1 MDVQNLINELAEKE
15 ITLWCEGAN
24 LKYKAPKG
32 AMTADLLSKIKSGKS
47 EIIDFLNEHGNL
59 QFVRNTKGR
68 YEKFPLTDIQ
78 NSYVVGRNT
87 MYELGGVACHGYIE
101 MSFDKVL
108 DIKQLEIA
116 WNKVIQK
123 HDMLRAIVSNSGYQ
137 IVQEAVPYVTI
148 QCLDLRITEGNNET
162 DKNDFRRRLANKQY
176 ELGKWPMCD
185 LALTVENE
193 KSIIH
198 LSLDMLIADF
208 VSTNIILHD
217 LETFYE
223 NPDLIIVPTTL
234 YRDVVLYQNQK
245 RTIKTV
251 ERNVAEKYWSDKIP
265 SMGEAPD
272 LPLKDDYALDNAKFM
287 QKKVFLNHDM
297 WMSFVENARKFKVTP
312 SILIMASFAEVLGLW
327 SSNNKF
333 CINTTILN
341 RPNVT
346 QDVNKIVGDFTD
358 VNVTAIALDF
368 SKNFIERARTI
379 QNDLWVDLEHN
390 AFSGVEVL
398 RKMTKDRK
406 KNIIIPVVYT
416 STVGMA
422 AGDDMTVKNPI
433 TYKISQT
440 PQVYIDCQ
448 AAEENNGCTINWD
461 VRDGVFDDFI
471 IEAMF
476 ESFKE
481 LLLSS
486 CETMN
491 NRFEEKQPVYL
502 PSDMRSVREK
512 INDTKESISPY
523 MMMEG
528 FAGSLEKYSNKTALI
543 TPNGEYTYSALGKYV
558 ATVYDILK
566 KIEAFQKD
574 TDYVIDP
581 CLVQLKKSVKENSQS
596 VAKVLF
602 HAGTGTLTPYN
613 TLLSYIEKDSK
624 ENEAII
630 GFTFGDDADY
640 ISMETSQTFRL
651 LGEKYGKILNKLG
664 YSNYILIGH
673 CVGGLIALETAQYL
687 QKKNVQVSD
696 VTLISSN
703 IPKQK
708 NQTILSQ
715 ATDEIYRKTLQS
727 SLDNEILLERIFAKL
742 IGADAYKAGYQVDE
756 ERLQQ
761 YIEYIVDQGTGDITV
776 EALCNTGGKFED
788 VAEEFRLLA
797 SKSVS
802 ERLNALYNIIERPN
816 GELMEHQLKMLNIL
830 FRVFSQNFRCVS
842 TYEPK
847 PYYGN
852 MRILCCEIQGG
863 HFYPGFFAEDY
874 ETWKP
879 YAKGKLTFELIKGWH
894 LDCITEPNLGENIK
908 KMLDFNY

>member
-1 MDVQNLINELAEKE
+1 MDVQKLINELAEKE

-108 DIKQLEIA
+108 DIKRLEIA

-272 LPLKDDYALDNAKFM
+272 LPLKDDYALDNAKFT

-341 RPNVT
+341 RPDVT

-406 KNIIIPVVYT
+406 KNIIIPVVY
-416 STVGMA
+416 
-422 AGDDMTVKNPI
+422 
-433 TYKISQT
+433 
-440 PQVYIDCQ
+440 
-448 AAEENNGCTINWD
+448 
-461 VRDGVFDDFI
+461 
-471 IEAMF
+471 
-476 ESFKE
+476 
-481 LLLSS
+481 
-486 CETMN
+486 
-491 NRFEEKQPVYL
+491 
-502 PSDMRSVREK
+502 
-512 INDTKESISPY
+512 
-523 MMMEG
+523 
-528 FAGSLEKYSNKTALI
+528 
-543 TPNGEYTYSALGKYV
+543 
-558 ATVYDILK
+558 
-566 KIEAFQKD
+566 
-574 TDYVIDP
+574 
-581 CLVQLKKSVKENSQS
+581 
-596 VAKVLF
+596 
-602 HAGTGTLTPYN
+602 
-613 TLLSYIEKDSK
+613 
-624 ENEAII
+624 
-630 GFTFGDDADY
+630 
-640 ISMETSQTFRL
+640 
-651 LGEKYGKILNKLG
+651 
-664 YSNYILIGH
+664 
-673 CVGGLIALETAQYL
+673 
-687 QKKNVQVSD
+687 
-696 VTLISSN
+696 
-703 IPKQK
+703 
-708 NQTILSQ
+708 
-715 ATDEIYRKTLQS
+715 
-727 SLDNEILLERIFAKL
+727 
-742 IGADAYKAGYQVDE
+742 
-756 ERLQQ
+756 
-761 YIEYIVDQGTGDITV
+761 
-776 EALCNTGGKFED
+776 
-788 VAEEFRLLA
+788 
-797 SKSVS
+797 
-802 ERLNALYNIIERPN
+802 
-816 GELMEHQLKMLNIL
+816 
-830 FRVFSQNFRCVS
+830 
-842 TYEPK
+842 
-847 PYYGN
+847 GN
-852 MRILCCEIQGG
+852 
-863 HFYPGFFAEDY
+863 
-874 ETWKP
+874 
-879 YAKGKLTFELIKGWH
+879 
-894 LDCITEPNLGENIK
+894 
-908 KMLDFNY
+908 